1 MSYFDHQTMDKDEYG
16 AHLRLHLA
24 DERKKAVTGGK

>member
-1 MSYFDHQTMDKDEYG
+1 MLSFDQTMDKDEYG
-16 AHLRLHLA
+16 DHLRLHLA